1 MKGLCKTSIFTS
13 GSGSFP
19 PATDT
24 KSEGSSEQIE
34 KRSILIDDS
43 SFAKRI
49 R

>member
-24 KSEGSSEQIE
+24 NSEGSSEQME
-34 KRSILIDDS
+34 KRSILLDDS
-43 SFAKRI
+43 SLANRI
-49 R
+49 H